1 MLKELSSRKILTD
14 VASDILMYSVKSTYI
29 LEAYPE
35 ADVFVAGKPCDC
47 DVVVECQVGDP
58 TSLEVKL
65 TNQSKCTVGPFAL
78 TVIPYQDYQ
87 NGVHNNDLGNAVTL
101 IGSNTFYIDAVK
113 PTEDFVCSGTL
124 LFLYAGDYYLN
135 IKFHDDNSSREL
147 PLSWFCLPSVH
158 VRAMDPAQHTM
169 F

>member
-1 MLKELSSRKILTD
+1 MWFFFKLCEIHNQWESSYQRNQRWSLILCLWGKPGVFSLCVLFDIVRMLFQLTALSVVGLP
-14 VASDILMYSVKSTYI
+14 MYTCVMINGSWFVLWGFLLNVFIFLLQVKS
-29 LEAYPE
+29 
-35 ADVFVAGKPCDC
+35 
-47 DVVVECQVGDP
+47 
-58 TSLEVKL
+58 S
-65 TNQSKCTVGPFAL
+65 
-78 TVIPYQDYQ
+78 
-87 NGVHNNDLGNAVTL
+87 
-101 IGSNTFYIDAVK
+101 
-113 PTEDFVCSGTL
+113 EDFVCSGAL